1 MSTLRVL
8 TSNHPLVLAL
18 ALGLVVAG
26 ATAGHAQ
33 EFSCDYDAR
42 VQIGTIEAGQ
52 SPYLN
57 EASGLVQSRTQPD
70 VFWSHQDNSNDERI
84 FAVRRDGTYLGT
96 WDLAVASARDP
107 EDIAI
112 GPGPV
117 PGVDYIYFGDVGYNN
132 GVWGC
137 TPQSCTERDLR
148 VWRAVEPS
156 VDPDQ
161 AFVTVTNYPADTIT
175 LKFPDAYMVGQRQ
188 DVETLMVD
196 PLNGDIYVATKRS
209 TPGMVFRAPFP
220 HSTTEPITM
229 EWVADLPFGG
239 DSQATGG
246 DISADGRFIIIRRY
260 GDGYIW
266 ERTPGS
272 SMADALN
279 GTYCHRT
286 GLSETQG
293 EAVAFDVG
301 NSGTFYTT
309 SEGGGSVPIYRYRN
323 VNDDGGGCTVDGD
336 CDDGLFCNGAE
347 ICNFSTNVC
356 EPGTAVSCDDS
367 VACTVDSCNEA
378 TDSCDNMAND
388 VVCDD
393 GNVCTDDTCSG
404 SSGCQYVDNT
414 DPCDDGSL
422 CTENDVCAGG
432 ACQGGSAIDCSDGI
446 TCTDDSCDSG
456 LGCLNV
462 DNCGAGETCN
472 LTLDICET
480 PPPAPLLPITIGDD
494 WRYLRG
500 TAEPTPGDL
509 TAWTQIAFDDSTW
522 LTGASGFAYGPAAHE
537 AADPDTHTLL
547 DGMSGNY
554 ASVYFRREFHV
565 DNPST
570 LDTMTLTIDYDDAFV
585 AYVNGVE
592 VLRSDLLVGLGDPP
606 AFDQLANAGGA
617 TNHEGDSTEVFDF
630 AAAIPNLVAG
640 TNVLSFQLH
649 NVTLASS
656 DAVLRPVL
664 EATFLSLGC
673 VDNND
678 CDDGMFCNGAEA
690 CVAGDCQSGAP
701 VDCDDGEICS
711 ADSCNEATDSC
722 DHVGDDRDGDGV
734 CSDLDGH
741 PDDPDRTG
749 PHSAGTA
756 AAVNQAW
763 QTVWLPYVYRDPVVI
778 VGPPSY
784 NGADPGVAQV
794 QGVGPAGFDL
804 RFAEW
809 EYLDGTHWM
818 AESVSYLVLEKGRYI
833 MDDGSIWEVGSMS
846 LSGSQ
851 AWFFKSFSQPFPGNP
866 QVFLTVQT
874 VNSNPV
880 TARARNV
887 KANGFGVALFD
898 EEALTGGHP
907 TEEIGYLAIYSPDGF
922 GEVTVDGALTPYR
935 LQAEPVDRRFAS
947 FLGFSI
953 KLHEDRSADQED
965 WHLDETVAL
974 LGLGTRL
981 WAQAVSSNGA
991 DPFSLRR
998 IDPVSSSV
1006 AVEWGT
1012 LSNVDHNW
1020 SLVPL
1025 AKSYVDPIVVVK
1037 PASNLDSE
1045 PGALRIRNIDEDS
1058 FEVRF
1063 EEWSYL
1069 DGTHMPER
1077 VFYIV
1082 AEAGQADLDGLA
1094 VEAGKL
1100 DTDKVLG
1107 PAGWSPVGFAT
1118 AFASAPAVFAS
1129 LQTVNEADPA
1139 VTRVR
1144 QRSTSG
1150 FEVTMQEEEASGDGH
1165 AMETVGWIAIDT
1177 GTAIVE
1183 GRDLEIFVTGVDDQP
1198 GSFGFTRPLE
1208 RRYPFLVTDVTTADD
1223 EDTCSPRFETVYR
1236 LGATVMLQEEQ
1247 SVDAETDHGT
1257 EDLSVFLAE

>member
-1 MSTLRVL
+1 
-8 TSNHPLVLAL
+8 
-18 ALGLVVAG
+18 
-26 ATAGHAQ
+26 
-33 EFSCDYDAR
+33 
-42 VQIGTIEAGQ
+42 
-52 SPYLN
+52 
-57 EASGLVQSRTQPD
+57 
-70 VFWSHQDNSNDERI
+70 
-84 FAVRRDGTYLGT
+84 
-96 WDLAVASARDP
+96 
-107 EDIAI
+107 
-112 GPGPV
+112 
-117 PGVDYIYFGDVGYNN
+117 
-132 GVWGC
+132 
-137 TPQSCTERDLR
+137 
-148 VWRAVEPS
+148 
-156 VDPDQ
+156 
-161 AFVTVTNYPADTIT
+161 
-175 LKFPDAYMVGQRQ
+175 
-188 DVETLMVD
+188 
-196 PLNGDIYVATKRS
+196 
-209 TPGMVFRAPFP
+209 
-220 HSTTEPITM
+220 
-229 EWVADLPFGG
+229 
-239 DSQATGG
+239 
-246 DISADGRFIIIRRY
+246 
-260 GDGYIW
+260 
-266 ERTPGS
+266 
-272 SMADALN
+272 
-279 GTYCHRT
+279 
-286 GLSETQG
+286 
-293 EAVAFDVG
+293 
-301 NSGTFYTT
+301 
-309 SEGGGSVPIYRYRN
+309 
-323 VNDDGGGCTVDGD
+323 
-336 CDDGLFCNGAE
+336 
-347 ICNFSTNVC
+347 
-356 EPGTAVSCDDS
+356 
-367 VACTVDSCNEA
+367 
-378 TDSCDNMAND
+378 
-388 VVCDD
+388 
-393 GNVCTDDTCSG
+393 
-404 SSGCQYVDNT
+404 
-414 DPCDDGSL
+414 
-422 CTENDVCAGG
+422 
-432 ACQGGSAIDCSDGI
+432 
-446 TCTDDSCDSG
+446 
-456 LGCLNV
+456 
-462 DNCGAGETCN
+462 
-472 LTLDICET
+472 
-480 PPPAPLLPITIGDD
+480 
-494 WRYLRG
+494 
-500 TAEPTPGDL
+500 
-509 TAWTQIAFDDSTW
+509 
-522 LTGASGFAYGPAAHE
+522 
-537 AADPDTHTLL
+537 
-547 DGMSGNY
+547 
-554 ASVYFRREFHV
+554 
-565 DNPST
+565 
-570 LDTMTLTIDYDDAFV
+570 
-585 AYVNGVE
+585 
-592 VLRSDLLVGLGDPP
+592 
-606 AFDQLANAGGA
+606 
-617 TNHEGDSTEVFDF
+617 
-630 AAAIPNLVAG
+630 
-640 TNVLSFQLH
+640 
-649 NVTLASS
+649 
-656 DAVLRPVL
+656 
-664 EATFLSLGC
+664 
-673 VDNND
+673 
-678 CDDGMFCNGAEA
+678 
-690 CVAGDCQSGAP
+690 
-701 VDCDDGEICS
+701 
-711 ADSCNEATDSC
+711 
-722 DHVGDDRDGDGV
+722 
-734 CSDLDGH
+734 
-741 PDDPDRTG
+741 
-749 PHSAGTA
+749 
-756 AAVNQAW
+756 
-763 QTVWLPYVYRDPVVI
+763 
-778 VGPPSY
+778 
-784 NGADPGVAQV
+784 
-794 QGVGPAGFDL
+794 
-804 RFAEW
+804 
-809 EYLDGTHWM
+809 
-818 AESVSYLVLEKGRYI
+818 
-833 MDDGSIWEVGSMS
+833 MS